1 MLPVAGLKMLT
12 SDAQAAFKADQE
24 YVDEHFDEWMEAYR
38 DHWVLVKDGELLLV
52 TRSEQDVAK
61 AIEQYG
67 QMAIVSLM
75 RPRGF
80 RHVTTEPS
88 G

>member
-1 MLPVAGLKMLT
+1 MLPVAGFKMLT

-24 YVDEHFDEWMEAYR
+24 YVDEHFDEWLDEYR
-38 DHWVLVKDGELLLV
+38 DHWVVVKDRELLLV
-52 TRSEQDVAK
+52 TADEQDVLDAM
-61 AIEQYG
+61 EQFG

-80 RHVTTEPS
+80 QRVTTER
-88 G
+88 